1 MSEVAKIAKVSPAT
15 VSRVLRHPEIV
26 NEKTRTHVLQVIRE
40 LKYEPHMI
48 ASQFRQQSTK
58 TILVIVPD
66 ISNLFFSQVLR
77 GIQYVAEEHDY
88 NVILVDS
95 QNDITKERQ
104 FLTLLQKSSADGVIM
119 LTARLQQQELEEI
132 SNKYPMVLACEY
144 MDSLAIPTVSID
156 NISSARVLT
165 EHLIS
170 EGHTRIGHITG
181 PFEIVLSRDRLA
193 GYKQAMLNHN
203 IKIPANYIQEG
214 EFSTESG
221 YKQMVR
227 LLSLQQPPTAVFVFN
242 DEMAFG
248 AMKAAKDL
256 GKKIPED
263 VAIAGFD
270 NLELDM
276 YMDPTLTSMHQPK
289 HEIGEAAMRLILKQL
304 KGEEITKSKIVLDNE
319 LIIRE
324 STRKK

>member
-26 NEKTRTHVLQVIRE
+26 NEKTRTHVLRVIKE
-40 LKYEPHMI
+40 LNYEPHMI
-48 ASQFRQQSTK
+48 ASQFRQRSTK

-88 NVILVDS
+88 KVILVDS

-104 FLTLLQKSSADGVIM
+104 FLTLLQKKSADGVIM
-119 LTARLQQQELEEI
+119 LTARLQQEELEEI
-132 SNKYPMVLACEY
+132 STKYPMVLACEY

-156 NISSARVLT
+156 NISSARDIT

-170 EGHTRIGHITG
+170 EGHIRIGHITG
-181 PFEIVLSRDRLA
+181 PFEIVLSRDRLT
-193 GYKQAMLNHN
+193 GFKQAMLSHN

-214 EFSTESG
+214 EISTESG

-263 VAIAGFD
+263 VAIVGFD
-270 NLELDM
+270 NLELGK
-276 YMDPTLTSMHQPK
+276 YMDPALTSMHQPK
-289 HEIGEAAMRLILKQL
+289 HEIGEAAMRLMLKQL
-304 KGEEITKSKIVLDNE
+304 KGEQITKRKIVLDNE